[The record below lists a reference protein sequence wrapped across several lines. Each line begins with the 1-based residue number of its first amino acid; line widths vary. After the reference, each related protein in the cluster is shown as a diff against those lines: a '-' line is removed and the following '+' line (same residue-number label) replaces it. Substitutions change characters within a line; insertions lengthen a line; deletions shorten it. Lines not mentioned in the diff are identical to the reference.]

1 MAGSYKL
8 TIYYVTGDVTQLASQ
23 LRVSIATYTDLNLPL
38 SFIAFVFLLFV
49 KNLQA
54 DIFRSGLG
62 AVSAGGTFTAHQAGS
77 EGDIVEIVAGK
88 GRTLWDGWEGGDGR
102 GIEV

>member
-1 MAGSYKL
+1 MTGSYKL
-8 TIYYVTGDVTQLASQ
+8 TIYYVTGNVTQVASQ

-62 AVSAGGTFTAHQAGS
+62 AVRTRGTSTSHQAGS
-77 EGDIVEIVAGK
+77 EGGIVEIVAGQDK
-88 GRTLWDGWEGGDGR
+88 EELYETAGREEMAVG
-102 GIEV
+102 